1 MTLLRRLHCC
11 PALPLVL
18 VLSSACQ
25 KTATPKPVA
34 DEPLRKP
41 TATEVFNLRSK
52 CAELGEKL
60 MNKNIIGNALAQ
72 EQVSHYDPRANRC
85 YVKLSVHTADLAHIR
100 DTFASWLYD
109 GQTGEMLGWSEI
121 KKGVK
126 DGFMF
131 SWVDDRTF
139 MSGADSF
146 KAANTEIEARMAD
159 DRTQ

>member
-1 MTLLRRLHCC
+1 MVSRLT
-11 PALPLVL
+11 PLLPLAVSVL
-18 VLSSACQ
+18 FSACQ
-25 KTATPKPVA
+25 KTSPPKPA
-34 DEPLRKP
+34 TDEPAFRKP

-52 CAELGEKL
+52 CAELGEKIL
-60 MNKNIIGNALAQ
+60 NENVIGAALAQ
-72 EQVSHYDPRANRC
+72 EQVSHYDPSSSRC

-100 DTFASWLYD
+100 DTFTSYLYD
-109 GQTGEMLGWSEI
+109 GQTGQMLGWSEI

-131 SWVDDRTF
+131 SWVDDRPF

-146 KAANTEIEARMAD
+146 KTANTEIEARMAD